1 MRLSLMYISYCPYID
16 QIAII
21 SFRAINAKIVMLGD
35 IHLLT
40 QFEPSDKAKKMNV
53 G

>member
-16 QIAII
+16 QIAIF

-35 IHLLT
+35 TQLLT
-40 QFEPSDKAKKMNV
+40 KFEQCDKTKKMNV